1 MADIRYVI
9 VSDLHFG
16 AENSM
21 LTALTKGPGSP
32 TSTGF
37 SAEPQEPSPMLT
49 GLVSG
54 LRELVRG
61 QDQPPV
67 LILAGDILDLA
78 LSPDETAMMIY
89 RLFAHLAFAD
99 GQPVFDPVL
108 HYVPGNHDHH
118 EWEISRES
126 QYVTY
131 ACAQPPQAPLD
142 APWHTTRLSPAA
154 ERPTASSTLLTG
166 LTRGQAGQGSGIDV
180 RVSYPNL
187 ALRSP
192 DGRRSLVVSHGHYTE
207 SIYSLMSRLRDI
219 LYPGQRATGPVP
231 IERLEE
237 ENFAWIDFFWSTLG
251 RSGQVGEDMALI
263 YADLVN
269 EQDVDAFVSNLISAL
284 IDQGKGRTWLHP
296 EEKLLLNAIF
306 RREANHVA
314 RSERGNP
321 DVTLSPAGQNG
332 LRGYLE
338 GPVRLQLQQEWGA
351 VPDDLTFVYGHTHKP
366 FTYRWDDLNGFPGA
380 VDIVNTGGWVVDTD
394 TPAQFQAGVAV
405 LVSEDLETASLQF
418 YRQGSG
424 PVPVQVLPPAAG
436 QAPSAWQA
444 ELASR
449 IDPAAEPWAS
459 IARSGA
465 DLTRQRHE
473 LQAATVKLHN
483 MTLKQ
488 AMKPGHPAG

>member
-21 LTALTKGPGSP
+21 LTALTQGAGGP

-37 SAEPQEPSPMLT
+37 SAEPQQPSPMLT
-49 GLVSG
+49 GLVAG
-54 LRELVRG
+54 LRELVAG

-67 LILAGDILDLA
+67 LIMAGDILDLA

-89 RLFAHLAFAD
+89 RLFAHLAFDD
-99 GQPVFDPVL
+99 GRPVFDPVL

-118 EWEISRES
+118 EWEMSRES

-142 APWHTTRLSPAA
+142 APWHTTKLSPAA

-166 LTRGQAGQGSGIDV
+166 LTRGQAGGTNGIEV

-219 LYPGQRATGPVP
+219 LYPGQRETGPVP

-263 YADLVN
+263 YADLVS
-269 EQDVDAFVSNLISAL
+269 EQDVDALVSNLVSAL
-284 IDQGKGRTWLHP
+284 IDRGKGRSWLHP
-296 EEKLLLNAIF
+296 EEKLVLNAIF

-314 RSERGNP
+314 RSERGTP
-321 DVTLSPAGQNG
+321 SVTLTEAGQAG

-366 FTYRWDDLNGFPGA
+366 FTYRWDNLSGFPGA

-394 TPAQFQAGVAV
+394 KPAPVQAGVAV
-405 LVSEDLETASLQF
+405 LVSEDLQTASLQF
-418 YRQGSG
+418 YRQDNG
-424 PVPVQVLPPAAG
+424 PVPVQVLPPAPG
-436 QAPSAWQA
+436 QTPSPWQA
-444 ELASR
+444 EIAAR

-459 IARSGA
+459 IARQA
-465 DLTRQRHE
+465 AVLTAQRHQ
-473 LQAATVKLHN
+473 LQAATVALHN
-483 MTLKQ
+483 MTRQQ
-488 AMKPGHPAG
+488 A